1 MTNIKRRTLLKGS
14 LGASLVG
21 IAAGAGLLSPQAVFA
36 AWPKSAFISKRVDE
50 AVKELLGDSSM
61 SNSNLIKITA
71 PPIAENGAEVGIAVE
86 SSLPKVDSINIL
98 VEKNGQPLAANFTMA
113 SNTNAFVR
121 TRVKIGKTS
130 DVHAV
135 IRSNGK
141 LFTAK
146 REVKVTIG
154 GCGG

>member
-1 MTNIKRRTLLKGS
+1 MTNLKRRTLLKGS
-14 LGASLVG
+14 LGASVVG
-21 IAAGAGLLSPQAVFA
+21 IVAGAGLLSPQAVLA
-36 AWPKSAFISKRVDE
+36 AWPKGAFDSKKIDN
-50 AVKELLGDSSM
+50 AVKLLLGDSAM
-61 SNSNLIKITA
+61 SNSNAIKITA
-71 PPIAENGAEVGIAVE
+71 PPIAENGAEVGIAVQ

-98 VEKNGQPLAANFTMA
+98 VEKNGQPLAANFTMG

-121 TRVKIGKTS
+121 TRVKVAKTS
-130 DVHAV
+130 NIHAV
-135 IRSNGK
+135 LRSNGK

>member
-36 AWPKSAFISKRVDE
+36 AWPKSAFTSKRVDE

>member
-1 MTNIKRRTLLKGS
+1 MERRTLLKGS
-14 LGASLVG
+14 LGASLAG
-21 IAAGAGLLSPQAVFA
+21 IAAAAGLLSPQAVFA
-36 AWPKSAFISKRVDE
+36 AWPKSAFSSRQVDD
-50 AVKELLGDSSM
+50 AVKQLMGNSSM
-61 SNSNLIKITA
+61 TNSNSIKITA

-121 TRVKIGKTS
+121 TRVKIAKTS
-130 DVHAV
+130 NVHAV
-135 IRSNGK
+135 LRSNGK

>member
-1 MTNIKRRTLLKGS
+1 MKRRTLLKGS
-14 LGASLVG
+14 IGASF
-21 IAAGAGLLSPQAVFA
+21 AGMAVSAGLLSPQTVLA
-36 AWPKSAFISKRVDE
+36 AWPKKAFNSKQVND
-50 AVKELLGDSSM
+50 AIQQLLGDTSM
-61 SNSNLIKITA
+61 SNSNAIKITA
-71 PPIAENGAEVGIAVE
+71 PPIAENGAEVGIAVQ

-113 SNTNAFVR
+113 ANTNAFVR

-130 DVHAV
+130 NVLAV
-135 IRSNGK
+135 VRSNGK
-141 LFTAK
+141 LFSAK